1 MKTPYP
7 RYHLWYTT
15 QRGSRMYHTKHKKS
29 FLFRLDG
36 LSQLKT
42 LKEFHFSVEY
52 FKGGFN
58 ESIDYL
64 PEQLKEAKKVA
75 RIFTSKAEEKS
86 NIMI

>member
-1 MKTPYP
+1 MTKYP
-7 RYHLWYTT
+7 RYHLYHTT
-15 QRGSRMYHTKHKKS
+15 QRGSRTYHTRRKKS
-29 FLFRLDG
+29 FLYRLDG

-52 FKGGFN
+52 FKDGFN

-75 RIFTSKAEEKS
+75 RIFTSKSEEKV
-86 NIMI
+86 NCE